1 MKAQDIL
8 RENEIKLVES
18 YHHDL
23 GNQSW
28 LAYYIDNCKTGNS
41 LDTISNEELALVLAF
56 MEDDYEAL

>member
-8 RENEIKLVES
+8 RENEIKLIES

-28 LAYYIDNCKTGNS
+28 LAYYIDNCKTGDS
-41 LDTISNEELALVLAF
+41 LDTISNEELALVLAY
-56 MEDDYEAL
+56 MEDDYADL

>member
-8 RENEIKLVES
+8 RENEIKLIES

-28 LAYYIDNCKTGNS
+28 LACYIDNCKTGDS
-41 LDTISNEELALVLAF
+41 LETISNEELSLILAY
-56 MEDDYEAL
+56 MEDDYADL

>member
-8 RENEIKLVES
+8 RENQIKIIES

-28 LAYYIDNCKTGNS
+28 LVYYIDNCKTGDS
-41 LDTISNEELALVLAF
+41 LETISNEELNLILAY
-56 MEDDYEAL
+56 MEDDYADL

>member
-1 MKAQDIL
+1 MKTQDIL
-8 RENEIKLVES
+8 RENEIKLIES

-41 LDTISNEELALVLAF
+41 LDTISNEELALVLAY

>member
-1 MKAQDIL
+1 MKTQDIL
-8 RENEIKLVES
+8 CDNEIKLIES

-41 LDTISNEELALVLAF
+41 LETISNEELALVLAY
-56 MEDDYEAL
+56 MEDDYADL